1 MAREAESGAYVGGI
15 STMLAQS
22 DVCASC
28 GRIHPGRAFGLLGA
42 KSECPTVVF
51 GSLPALTGSIDA
63 DDLIPSSPYAGSPRR
78 SPLHLLDAP
87 PLPLPVP
94 APARKSHG
102 LTVPW
107 PMPSHLEDYL

>member
-1 MAREAESGAYVGGI
+1 MAREAASGAYVGGI
-15 STMLAQS
+15 SAMLAQS

-28 GRIHPGRAFGLLGA
+28 GRVHPGRAFGLLGA

-51 GSLPALTGSIDA
+51 GAIPAMTASIDA
-63 DDLIPSSPYAGSPRR
+63 DDLIPSPPYGSLSRR
-78 SPLHLLDAP
+78 PTSGLGEAP
-87 PLPLPVP
+87 PLPLPIPVP
-94 APARKSHG
+94 PRKSSG